1 MRIDGS
7 SWDDYARELGLNIA
21 RVRESKG
28 MSQDEVAAGA
38 CLSRFTYWK
47 LERGESN
54 PGTPANPSLRNLL
67 AVAQSLGVDLEDLL
81 PGTVPDLRN
90 R

>member
-1 MRIDGS
+1 MKIDAI
-7 SWDDYARELGLNIA
+7 SWSVYARELGLNIA

-28 MSQDEVAAGA
+28 MSQDQVAAGA

-54 PGTPANPSLRNLL
+54 PDTPANPSLRNVL
-67 AVAQSLGVDLEDLL
+67 AVAQSLDVELEDLL
-81 PGTVPDLRN
+81 PDSVPDLRN